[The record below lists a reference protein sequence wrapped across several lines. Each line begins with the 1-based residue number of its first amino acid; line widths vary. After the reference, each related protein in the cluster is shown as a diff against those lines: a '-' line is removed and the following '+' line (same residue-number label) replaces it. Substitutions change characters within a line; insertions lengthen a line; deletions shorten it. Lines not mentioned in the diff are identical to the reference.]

1 MRRLFA
7 ARALVA
13 VAAIGA
19 IGAACGVPQDEKP
32 RALSEDGV
40 PFGLLSPAT
49 TQTTAPVVQPAA
61 SAVVYLVRGDRLIA
75 VQRQVRAPV
84 SSGRLLTALLEGPT
98 EAEAEAGFR
107 TAISSEARVRD
118 VTASA
123 GVVTIELSDQ
133 FVEVAGQDQII
144 ALAQIVFTATETDH
158 AGAVRF
164 RLAGEAVEVPRG
176 DGTLTS
182 APLTRADYAALA
194 PA

>member
-1 MRRLFA
+1 MRA
-7 ARALVA
+7 PA
-13 VAAIGA
+13 VVVVMLL
-19 IGAACGVPQDEKP
+19 AACGVPQDDQP
-32 RALSEDGV
+32 RALSRDGV
-40 PFGLLSPAT
+40 PFGLLSTST
-49 TQTTAPVVQPAA
+49 TQTTTVVEDATV
-61 SAVVYLVRGDRLIA
+61 SAVVYFVRDDRLVP

-98 EAEAEAGFR
+98 ESEAQAGFR

-123 GVVTIELSDQ
+123 GVVTLELSDE
-133 FVEVAGQDQII
+133 FLEVAGQDQIL
-144 ALAQIVFTATETDH
+144 ALAQIVFTATEMD
-158 AGAVRF
+158 AAAAVRF
-164 RLAGEAVEVPRG
+164 RLAGDPVEVPRG